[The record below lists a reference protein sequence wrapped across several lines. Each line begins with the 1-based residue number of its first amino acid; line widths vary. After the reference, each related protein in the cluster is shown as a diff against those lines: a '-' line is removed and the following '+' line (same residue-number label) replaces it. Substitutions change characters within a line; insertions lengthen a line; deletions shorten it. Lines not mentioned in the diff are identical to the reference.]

1 MTYRDPDDPRTFT
14 NPEVRYRDSADPM
27 RRTYDDPARPRAWNT
42 GSAVGALIVLALIVV
57 AAIAYAMNSG
67 SMQTAS
73 GPGTS
78 HPAPSTTGQGG
89 PGAAPTGAAR

>member
-42 GSAVGALIVLALIVV
+42 GSAVGARFLGAQDSPHHGRDPEMGATIRRADVELAIM
-57 AAIAYAMNSG
+57 AFR
-67 SMQTAS
+67 
-73 GPGTS
+73 GPPRRHLVFRS
-78 HPAPSTTGQGG
+78 RAL
-89 PGAAPTGAAR
+89 A